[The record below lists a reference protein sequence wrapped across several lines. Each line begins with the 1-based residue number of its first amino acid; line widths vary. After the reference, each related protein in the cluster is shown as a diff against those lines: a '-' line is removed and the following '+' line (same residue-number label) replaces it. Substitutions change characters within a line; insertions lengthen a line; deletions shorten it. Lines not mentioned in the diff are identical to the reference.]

1 MLSKPIAFEQ
11 DKTAI
16 FIRNQEMHLHF
27 SKLDSIKQRKN
38 AYLPEINPSKSHFN
52 LKKNF
57 STPSILRDKQFFILR
72 ENKLIYQKL
81 DKINRR
87 ANQINSESEIID
99 GYLNIKKYTRNRF
112 RELKQDLLDK
122 ENVKLKERIS
132 HTKSV
137 IDNKILDNDFQ
148 RLKKIARYLRKVK
161 PEDSVRNIYL
171 NRKES
176 QIIRKY
182 EKEKIDFYLKS
193 KEKENKENNEQEY
206 SNKRKNF
213 STIDD
218 NKLNTRT
225 FNKKYK
231 LPFNIDKKIL
241 KKIAYI

>member
-1 MLSKPIAFEQ
+1 MLSRPIAFEQ

-81 DKINRR
+81 DKINHR

-218 NKLNTRT
+218 NKLNTHT

>member
-1 MLSKPIAFEQ
+1 MLSRPIAFEQ

-218 NKLNTRT
+218 NKFNTRT